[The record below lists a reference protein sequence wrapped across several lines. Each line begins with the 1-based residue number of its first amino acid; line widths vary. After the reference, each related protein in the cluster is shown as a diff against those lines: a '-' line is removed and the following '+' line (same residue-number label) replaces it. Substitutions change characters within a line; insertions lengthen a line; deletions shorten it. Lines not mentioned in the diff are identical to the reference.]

1 MGDTDCTT
9 LLRVSSKWDMR
20 SKEPGNGLVPRTSAR
35 RLKDGS
41 LSSGTLIKYVNTFHW
56 EYYLMAPTPLIWLVL
71 PVDHR
76 PFELAAR
83 N

>member
-1 MGDTDCTT
+1 VGDTDCTT

-41 LSSGTLIKYVNTFHW
+41 LSSGTLIKICQYISLGILFNGTDTVNLARF
-56 EYYLMAPTPLIWLVL
+56 AGGSSPL
-71 PVDHR
+71 
-76 PFELAAR
+76 
-83 N
+83 